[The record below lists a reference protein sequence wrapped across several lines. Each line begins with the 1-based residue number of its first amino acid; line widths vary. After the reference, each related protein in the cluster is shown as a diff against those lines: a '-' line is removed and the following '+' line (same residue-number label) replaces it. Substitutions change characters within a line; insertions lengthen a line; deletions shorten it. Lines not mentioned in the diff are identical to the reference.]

1 MFEAIIVMVLV
12 IAGLITAVVLLIKS
26 NIKVK
31 GKNKLLQV
39 RIDSIKDNLTQ
50 VIDYTEINNDI
61 QKKQDIIKTNM
72 KDKTDEEKTD
82 IINNIVDIF
91 NDSEL

>member
-1 MFEAIIVMVLV
+1 VFEAIIVMVLV